1 MKTNFLILVLLVL
14 SACQNLEN
22 TKKNTFSKKE
32 KENSIKMNSTISEI
46 EIKN

>member
-1 MKTNFLILVLLVL
+1 MKINFLIFVLLIL

-22 TKKNTFSKKE
+22 GKKNTFLKKE
-32 KENSIKMNSTISEI
+32 KEKSINMNSTISGI

>member
-22 TKKNTFSKKE
+22 TKKNTFPKKE

-46 EIKN
+46 EMKN

>member
-1 MKTNFLILVLLVL
+1 MKINLLILVLLIL

-22 TKKNTFSKKE
+22 GKKNTFLKKE
-32 KENSIKMNSTISEI
+32 KEKSINMNSTISKI

>member
-1 MKTNFLILVLLVL
+1 MKTNFLILVFLIL
-14 SACQNLEN
+14 SGCQNIEN
-22 TKKNTFSKKE
+22 GKKNTFPKKE

>member
-1 MKTNFLILVLLVL
+1 MKINLLIFVLLII

-22 TKKNTFSKKE
+22 GKKNTFLKKE
-32 KENSIKMNSTISEI
+32 KEKSINMNSTISEI

>member
-1 MKTNFLILVLLVL
+1 MKINLLIIVLLVL

-22 TKKNTFSKKE
+22 GKKNTFLKKE
-32 KENSIKMNSTISEI
+32 KEKSINMNSTISEI